1 MTRFWAL
8 VDNSGKFNK
17 DHNHTSNFRW
27 QLFNT
32 LLVLLTAGFFSYS
45 LGPFS
50 LLSFVPV
57 FLLFA
62 AFILAS
68 SQISR
73 EWREQTISWWLTVPC
88 SRSELL
94 ASKLLGALILLTK
107 IAGIS
112 IVATALIT
120 LGWILVKP
128 DIWTMPAISTAA
140 LMASKL
146 YMLTI
151 IVSPLALA
159 LGMFFAVLMRSR
171 FKFLAPLIIA
181 FVGAA
186 FGVGANYLLPILGKT
201 EVDIQLTLMSQI
213 PLFNLSL
220 TAIVLRIGLML
231 VITVVILALS
241 SYILA
246 EQTEV

>member
-8 VDNSGKFNK
+8 IDNSGKFNK
-17 DHNHTSNFRW
+17 DHNYTANLRW

-32 LLVLLTAGFFSYS
+32 LLVLLTSVGFSYS

-50 LLSFVPV
+50 LLAFVPV

-62 AFILAS
+62 AFISAS

-94 ASKLLGALILLTK
+94 ASKLLGALIRLTK

-112 IVATALIT
+112 IVATALIA

-128 DIWTMPAISTAA
+128 DIWTMPAISVAA

-146 YMLTI
+146 YILTI
-151 IVSPLALA
+151 IVLPLAMA

-171 FKFLAPLIIA
+171 FKFFAPFIIA

-186 FGVGANYLLPILGKT
+186 FGAGANYLLPILGKT
-201 EVDIQLTLMSQI
+201 EVDTQLTLISQI
-213 PLFNLSL
+213 PVFNLSL
-220 TAIVLRIGLML
+220 TAIVLRVGLML
-231 VITVVILALS
+231 VIAAVILALS
-241 SYILA
+241 SYLLA

>member
-17 DHNHTSNFRW
+17 DHNYTSNFRW

-32 LLVLLTAGFFSYS
+32 LLVLLTAAFFSYS

-50 LLSFVPV
+50 LFAFVPV
-57 FLLFA
+57 VLLLA
-62 AFILAS
+62 AFFLAS

-94 ASKLLGALILLTK
+94 ASKLLGTLIRLTK

-112 IVATALIT
+112 IVATALIA
-120 LGWILVKP
+120 LGWILLKP
-128 DIWTMPAISTAA
+128 DIWTMPAISAAA

-146 YMLTI
+146 YILTI
-151 IVSPLALA
+151 IVSPLAMA
-159 LGMFFAVLMRSR
+159 LGMFFAVLTRSR
-171 FKFLAPLIIA
+171 FKFFAPFIIA

-186 FGVGANYLLPILGKT
+186 FGVVANYLLPILGKT
-201 EVDIQLTLMSQI
+201 QVDIQLTLISQI
-213 PLFNLSL
+213 PVFNLSF
-220 TAIVLRIGLML
+220 TAIVIRVVLML
-231 VITVVILALS
+231 FIAAVILALS
-241 SYILA
+241 SYLLA